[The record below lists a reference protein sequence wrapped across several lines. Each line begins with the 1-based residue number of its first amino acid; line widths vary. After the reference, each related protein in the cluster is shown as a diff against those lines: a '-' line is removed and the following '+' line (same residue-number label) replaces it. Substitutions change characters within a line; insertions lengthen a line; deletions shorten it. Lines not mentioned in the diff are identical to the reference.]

1 MLLWWVYSRGVI
13 QDWITSGASRTLIEA
28 IKTRLGESLA
38 QRKDS
43 MSDALNN
50 IGVQIEVV
58 ASALAK
64 AIKSTRKFGNAEQQ
78 AAIADIIK
86 TGGPS
91 LADNLARIG
100 NVSQIRQE
108 LEKVGVLSSQ
118 STALAQQVK
127 NELAKIK

>member
-1 MLLWWVYSRGVI
+1 
-13 QDWITSGASRTLIEA
+13 
-28 IKTRLGESLA
+28 
-38 QRKDS
+38 

-50 IGVQIEVV
+50 IGVQLEVV
-58 ASALAK
+58 GSAIAR
-64 AIKSTRKFGNAEQQ
+64 AIKTTRKFGNAEQQ

-108 LEKVGVLSSQ
+108 LEKAGVLSSQ

-127 NELAKIK
+127 NELAKLK